1 MLDGIEVFFRG
12 FYLSGVFHRILC
24 HVNLVSGISANA
36 ILGPCI
42 IVPDDS
48 VVGISKKVTII
59 HFEHVSTFVFG
70 GFGKICVQHRFIFP
84 GPVQG
89 EHVCAQ
95 MLVSLI
101 IHQLRLKIG
110 HSASDLHINI
120 WRETIPVH
128 VHVQRIHW
136 GCCFPTKR
144 GDGAPGPVNT
154 VFQKG
159 FKKRDPLL
167 HGCHTVHITSGILS
181 PTFLMIEHVFISYH
195 ACDCGQIVIQIGQ
208 EYSLKVGVF

>member
-1 MLDGIEVFFRG
+1 
-12 FYLSGVFHRILC
+12 LSGVFHRILC

-48 VVGISKKVTII
+48 VVRVSKKVTII
-59 HFEHVSTFVFG
+59 HLEHVSTFVFR
-70 GFGKICVQHRFIFP
+70 GFGKICIQHRFIFP

-95 MLVSLI
+95 MLVSLK

-128 VHVQRIHW
+128 VHVQRIYW
-136 GCCFPTKR
+136 CFWFPTKSC
-144 GDGAPGPVNT
+144 DGTPGLVHAI
-154 VFQKG
+154 FQKS
-159 FKKRDPLL
+159 FKKRDSFL
-167 HGCHTVHITSGILS
+167 HGCHTVHIASGILS

-208 EYSLKVGVF
+208 ECSLKVGMWRYAI